1 MFDAM
6 VRRWPLKLLSLV
18 LALAVWIAVTGESR
32 VVQDFR
38 VPVDFQLGA
47 PFILEGAI
55 PTTIG
60 VRLRGPE
67 TTLRRLAPF
76 NLALRVDLRG
86 ADVGE
91 RSVQLAES
99 QLDGVPPGVD
109 VEFIDPG
116 RLSLTVTRRS
126 RRTVPVA
133 PAFVGKPAA
142 GRAFYWAQA
151 KPETVE
157 IEGPAAKVDAV
168 AHVRTDPI
176 HLDGR
181 SLPFTVRVGAVPDAA
196 DVRVV
201 NARPIEVLAHVDVAP
216 VEASF
221 DDVPVLLAGKVWE
234 AVVSPATVRITL
246 AGPAPLLQAIRPT
259 QLRAVAD
266 LEGLSPRTEAH
277 QVPLRLD
284 FVGVPL
290 EDLARITVRQMAPSR
305 VRVRLQDKRI
315 PS

>member
-1 MFDAM
+1 MLDAIL
-6 VRRWPLKLLSLV
+6 RHWPLKLLALV
-18 LALAVWIAVTGESR
+18 LALAVWIAVAGESR

-38 VPVDFQLGA
+38 IPVDFQLGSS
-47 PFILEGAI
+47 FILEGAI
-55 PTTIG
+55 PTTIS

-67 TTLRRLAPF
+67 TTLRRLQPF
-76 NLALRVDLRG
+76 NLAMRVDLRD

-91 RSVQLAES
+91 RNVQLSES
-99 QLDGVPPGVD
+99 QIDGVPPGVA
-109 VEFIDPG
+109 VEMIDPG
-116 RLSLTVTRRS
+116 RLSLTVTRRA

-133 PAFVGKPAA
+133 PAFVGRPAA

-157 IEGPAAKVDAV
+157 IEGPAAKVEAV

-181 SLPFTVRVGAVPDAA
+181 TLPFTVRVGAVPDAA

-201 NARPIEVLAHVDVAP
+201 DARPIEIVAHVDVAP

-221 DDVPVLLAGKVWE
+221 DDVPVLLAGKIFE
-234 AVVSPATVRITL
+234 AVVSPTSVRITL
-246 AGPAPLLQAIRPT
+246 SGPPTLLQAIRPT

-266 LEGLSPRTEAH
+266 LEGLAPGREAH

-290 EDLARITVRQMAPSR
+290 EDLARITVRQLSPSK

>member
-1 MFDAM
+1 MIGALL
-6 VRRWPLKLLSLV
+6 RRWPLKLLSLV
-18 LALAVWIAVTGESR
+18 LAFAVWIAVTGENR
-32 VVQDFR
+32 VVQDAR
-38 VPVDFQLGA
+38 VPLDVQLGA
-47 PFILEGAI
+47 PFIVDGTI
-55 PTTIG
+55 PTTIV

-67 TTLRRLAPF
+67 TTLRRIGTF
-76 NLALRVDLRG
+76 NLAMRVDLRD

-91 RSVQLAES
+91 RSIQFADS
-99 QLDGVPPGVD
+99 QLEGLPPGVD
-109 VEFIDPG
+109 VEFIDPP
-116 RLSLTVTRRS
+116 RLSIAVTRRS
-126 RRTVPVA
+126 RRSVPVA

-142 GRAFYWAQA
+142 GHAFYWAQSR
-151 KPETVE
+151 PESVE
-157 IEGPAAKVDAV
+157 VEGPAAKVDAL

-181 SLPFTVRVGAVPDAA
+181 SAPFTVRVGAVPDAA

-216 VEASF
+216 VEAAF
-221 DDVPVLLAGKVWE
+221 DAVPVLLAGKVWE
-234 AVVSPATVRITL
+234 AAVAPTTVRVTL
-246 AGPAPLLQAIRPT
+246 AGPPTLLQAIRPT

-266 LEGLSPRTEAH
+266 LEGLEPGPTPH
-277 QVPLRLD
+277 LVPLRLD

-290 EDLARITVRQMAPSR
+290 EDLARITVRQMAPQK

>member
-1 MFDAM
+1 MFDALL
-6 VRRWPLKLLSLV
+6 RRWPLKLLSLV
-18 LALAVWIAVTGESR
+18 LALAVWIAVTGENR
-32 VVQDFR
+32 VVQDIR
-38 VPVDFQLGA
+38 VPIDFQLGA

-55 PTTIG
+55 PTTIS

-76 NLALRVDLRG
+76 DLAMRVDLRD

-91 RSVQLAES
+91 RKVQLSES
-99 QLDGVPPGVD
+99 QLEGVPPGLE
-109 VEFIDPG
+109 VEMIDPG
-116 RLSLTVTRRS
+116 RLSLTVTRRA

-157 IEGPAAKVDAV
+157 IEGPAAKVDAI

-181 SLPFTVRVGAVPDAA
+181 TIPFTVRVGAVPEAA

-201 NARPIEVLAHVDVAP
+201 DARPIEILAHLDVAP

-221 DDVPVLLAGKVWE
+221 DAVPVLLAGKVWE
-234 AVVSPATVRITL
+234 AVVSPASVRITL
-246 AGPAPLLQAIRPT
+246 AGPPTLLQTIRPT

-266 LEGLSPRTEAH
+266 LEGLAPDREAH
-277 QVPLRLD
+277 AVPLRLD

-290 EDLARITVRQMAPSR
+290 EDLARITVRRLTPST